1 MNQRMK
7 LGSVLWRAGLVLV
20 LAAGAAQYWLV
31 QRTHEEMARFAAR
44 LVPFGELRYE
54 KLFPFPWGS
63 GRAWGVSFQPE
74 GMLSLTLQT
83 PPGLRINVRELRID
97 SMRRGADGMIEHLDG
112 RMIGVQIPVAEFRA
126 PRPLGPD
133 PAKHAKPT
141 LYDLGYE
148 QLEFD
153 LDFRI
158 QYVAQANLA
167 MVQLNAAGPDLGR
180 AYLSAQ
186 LEGSPRTFER
196 AQDQIMVRRVELEF
210 ADGGLLTR
218 YKDVAAARAR
228 LSRPDWEAAMMEAL
242 QRRSRAEKWKW
253 DEGSAQDMR
262 RAIRDSAYF
271 RALIDPPSDVA
282 LRNVR
287 LYPVADWPPLLG
299 FTFSTGGGFEHPRP
313 GEKRP

>member
-1 MNQRMK
+1 MNRRIK
-7 LGSVLWRAGLVLV
+7 LGSLLWRTGLVL
-20 LAAGAAQYWLV
+20 AIGAGAAQYWLV
-31 QRTHEEMARFAAR
+31 QRTHEEAARFAAR
-44 LVPFGELRYE
+44 LVPYGELRYE
-54 KLFPFPWGS
+54 KLLPFPWGA
-63 GRAWGVSFQPE
+63 GRAWGVSFKPE
-74 GMLSLTLQT
+74 GMLSLSLQT

-97 SMRRGADGMIEHLDG
+97 AMRRGADGIIEHLDG
-112 RMIGVQIPVAEFRA
+112 RMIGVQIPVAEMRA
-126 PRPLGPD
+126 PKPVGPD

-141 LYDLGYE
+141 LFDLGYE

-167 MVQLNAAGPDLGR
+167 MLQFNAAGPDLGR
-180 AYLSAQ
+180 AYLSTQ

-196 AQDQIMVRRVELEF
+196 VQDQILVRRVELEF

-228 LSRPDWEAAMMEAL
+228 LSRTDWEAAMVESL
-242 QRRSRAEKWKW
+242 EQRSRAEKWKW
-253 DEGSAQDMR
+253 DPGSARDVR
-262 RAIRDSAYF
+262 RAIRDSTYF

-299 FTFSTGGGFEHPRP
+299 FKFSTEGGFEHSQP
-313 GEKRP
+313 GAPSR